1 MGVHPHLSSAVPFA
15 AEESTTSSVQLPA
28 NGPEATL
35 QKDNARLNSA
45 TLPNSE
51 IALWRRI
58 LGQKATGD
66 TLQHEPLPITNLDEN
81 LVGWDGQQDSAMPF
95 NFSTTQK
102 WIWVWLL
109 SAVTFVTPFSS
120 SILSPA
126 IHQLLSEF
134 GVASPIVGSMTVS
147 IFLLGYAV
155 GPIFIAPLS
164 ETYGRHPV
172 LIISNSFFCV
182 WQIGCALAPNI
193 ETLVIARFLSGL
205 GGAACLTLGGS
216 IIGDLFRPEQRG
228 FAIGIWN
235 IGPLLGPSIG
245 PLLGGFVTKTLGWRW
260 DFWIVLI
267 LAVPVTVLTALLT
280 KETSHKVLMHR
291 KTMRLR
297 KELNVPILKSCYD
310 HSNEKVA
317 VENICA
323 GLVRPIKMLVL
334 SPLVFFLSLYIAFVF
349 GVVYLLYTTIPA
361 VFMEQYAF
369 DTDHIGL
376 IYLALGLGNILGW
389 LVNTLFSDRVVVKL
403 SLANNGV
410 FEPEMRLLTS
420 VYFGIFLP
428 VTLFWYGWS
437 AYYNV
442 HVASTIIS
450 LIPYGFGIMGLFL
463 PLTTYIVDCYPLYA
477 ASAIAANVILR
488 SVVGAFLPLAGP
500 PIVAALCA
508 LLSPPSLTTRKQ
520 AKPRNAFVAARLR
533 RARNLFLLLTTKR
546 MLNRLALTMA
556 ATATASAAMAQS
568 AVDPD
573 LEDSNVSSPL
583 TEVDDKDDNDDDIDR
598 MQIDGDNSS
607 LSGDENAAEDDHSD
621 SATVLSDAGSDAN
634 SEGNDTEAETERLFD
649 TPRNQRQRD
658 VVVDQYNNGQ
668 VFEHTPSKLR
678 RAAKPEDKDDDH
690 DNEKADR
697 ESVSGDEGSGALSA
711 EDADNTT
718 LKSVSKTKALNVD
731 AFSSDSQDRK
741 RKRSPVADQFET
753 EQPQKRRSGSVGAT
767 SIQELALNT
776 VEEPATNAD
785 SANQSDADDEHNRD
799 TGTEGDAQEHSSRS
813 SLSSRKSTRNGRGSK
828 DSLKNEVDD
837 TAADAADAAT
847 ETAGE
852 EVTDHHEDEPE
863 AEVEAEDE
871 DEADIAAK
879 NQEEMERKQAAF
891 KAWSRIEEMFGIF
904 RDRLYTEKLQRVE
917 EEEQS
922 LLADVPT
929 HREYLNMKQCLDD
942 RLNQRLQQVNTEFDF
957 QLKANERWAVAQRA
971 QIWSQFF
978 QAVREKREQT
988 LESLNKQW
996 YDVQAARR
1004 NAHSLQDYGILFPK
1018 DPTQRLRNAIAYNS
1032 EVSTLA
1038 GMAKFEG
1045 FPAGPEM
1052 KGASALEL
1060 KSDLSAM
1067 ERTRRGRQKSSAF
1080 QQRDDY
1086 QSPNINQIGPAGEQF
1101 LKDTPWANPNHSS
1114 HKMARQGTAHEENR
1128 VVPQGPIFQNEHPA
1142 SSLKSPA
1149 PSTRLSESPE
1159 MSRSILKPS
1168 PHQMKRV
1175 ASVPSANRTSKATAA

>member
-1 MGVHPHLSSAVPFA
+1 
-15 AEESTTSSVQLPA
+15 
-28 NGPEATL
+28 
-35 QKDNARLNSA
+35 
-45 TLPNSE
+45 
-51 IALWRRI
+51 
-58 LGQKATGD
+58 
-66 TLQHEPLPITNLDEN
+66 
-81 LVGWDGQQDSAMPF
+81 
-95 NFSTTQK
+95 
-102 WIWVWLL
+102 
-109 SAVTFVTPFSS
+109 
-120 SILSPA
+120 
-126 IHQLLSEF
+126 
-134 GVASPIVGSMTVS
+134 
-147 IFLLGYAV
+147 
-155 GPIFIAPLS
+155 
-164 ETYGRHPV
+164 
-172 LIISNSFFCV
+172 
-182 WQIGCALAPNI
+182 
-193 ETLVIARFLSGL
+193 
-205 GGAACLTLGGS
+205 
-216 IIGDLFRPEQRG
+216 
-228 FAIGIWN
+228 
-235 IGPLLGPSIG
+235 
-245 PLLGGFVTKTLGWRW
+245 
-260 DFWIVLI
+260 
-267 LAVPVTVLTALLT
+267 
-280 KETSHKVLMHR
+280 
-291 KTMRLR
+291 
-297 KELNVPILKSCYD
+297 
-310 HSNEKVA
+310 
-317 VENICA
+317 
-323 GLVRPIKMLVL
+323 
-334 SPLVFFLSLYIAFVF
+334 
-349 GVVYLLYTTIPA
+349 
-361 VFMEQYAF
+361 
-369 DTDHIGL
+369 
-376 IYLALGLGNILGW
+376 
-389 LVNTLFSDRVVVKL
+389 
-403 SLANNGV
+403 
-410 FEPEMRLLTS
+410 
-420 VYFGIFLP
+420 
-428 VTLFWYGWS
+428 
-437 AYYNV
+437 
-442 HVASTIIS
+442 
-450 LIPYGFGIMGLFL
+450 
-463 PLTTYIVDCYPLYA
+463 
-477 ASAIAANVILR
+477 
-488 SVVGAFLPLAGP
+488 
-500 PIVAALCA
+500 
-508 LLSPPSLTTRKQ
+508 
-520 AKPRNAFVAARLR
+520 
-533 RARNLFLLLTTKR
+533 
-546 MLNRLALTMA
+546 MA

-621 SATVLSDAGSDAN
+621 SASVLSDAGSDAN

-668 VFEHTPSKLR
+668 VFEHTPSKLH

-690 DNEKADR
+690 DNENADR
-697 ESVSGDEGSGALSA
+697 ESVSGDEGSGASSA
-711 EDADNTT
+711 EDADNTPI
-718 LKSVSKTKALNVD
+718 KSVSKTKALNVD
-731 AFSSDSQDRK
+731 ASSSDSQDRK

-753 EQPQKRRSGSVGAT
+753 EQPQKKRSGSVGAT
-767 SIQELALNT
+767 SIQDLALNT
-776 VEEPATNAD
+776 VEKPATNAD

-828 DSLKNEVDD
+828 DGVKNEADD
-837 TAADAADAAT
+837 TGADAAT

-852 EVTDHHEDEPE
+852 EATDHHEDEPE
-863 AEVEAEDE
+863 PEVEAEDE

-996 YDVQAARR
+996 YDVQTARR

-1149 PSTRLSESPE
+1149 LSTRLSESPE

>member
-1 MGVHPHLSSAVPFA
+1 MIAF
-15 AEESTTSSVQLPA
+15 LPVLTA
-28 NGPEATL
+28 
-35 QKDNARLNSA
+35 
-45 TLPNSE
+45 
-51 IALWRRI
+51 IAL
-58 LGQKATGD
+58 
-66 TLQHEPLPITNLDEN
+66 
-81 LVGWDGQQDSAMPF
+81 
-95 NFSTTQK
+95 
-102 WIWVWLL
+102 
-109 SAVTFVTPFSS
+109 
-120 SILSPA
+120 
-126 IHQLLSEF
+126 
-134 GVASPIVGSMTVS
+134 
-147 IFLLGYAV
+147 
-155 GPIFIAPLS
+155 
-164 ETYGRHPV
+164 
-172 LIISNSFFCV
+172 
-182 WQIGCALAPNI
+182 
-193 ETLVIARFLSGL
+193 IARHYAS
-205 GGAACLTLGGS
+205 LTLG
-216 IIGDLFRPEQRG
+216 IT
-228 FAIGIWN
+228 A
-235 IGPLLGPSIG
+235 
-245 PLLGGFVTKTLGWRW
+245 
-260 DFWIVLI
+260 
-267 LAVPVTVLTALLT
+267 ALT
-280 KETSHKVLMHR
+280 
-291 KTMRLR
+291 
-297 KELNVPILKSCYD
+297 
-310 HSNEKVA
+310 
-317 VENICA
+317 
-323 GLVRPIKMLVL
+323 
-334 SPLVFFLSLYIAFVF
+334 
-349 GVVYLLYTTIPA
+349 TTI
-361 VFMEQYAF
+361 
-369 DTDHIGL
+369 DKHNL
-376 IYLALGLGNILGW
+376 LASRC
-389 LVNTLFSDRVVVKL
+389 VCQHSQ
-403 SLANNGV
+403 
-410 FEPEMRLLTS
+410 
-420 VYFGIFLP
+420 
-428 VTLFWYGWS
+428 
-437 AYYNV
+437 
-442 HVASTIIS
+442 
-450 LIPYGFGIMGLFL
+450 L
-463 PLTTYIVDCYPLYA
+463 PLP
-477 ASAIAANVILR
+477 S
-488 SVVGAFLPLAGP
+488 
-500 PIVAALCA
+500 VAALCA
-508 LLSPPSLTTRKQ
+508 LLSPLSLTTRKQ
-520 AKPRNAFVAARLR
+520 ARPRNAFVAARLR
-533 RARNLFLLLTTKR
+533 RARDLLLLFTTKR

-583 TEVDDKDDNDDDIDR
+583 TEVDEKADNDDDIDR

-621 SATVLSDAGSDAN
+621 SASVLSDAGSDAN

-690 DNEKADR
+690 DDENADR
-697 ESVSGDEGSGALSA
+697 ESVFGDEGSGASSA
-711 EDADNTT
+711 EDADKTPIQ
-718 LKSVSKTKALNVD
+718 SVSKTKALNVD
-731 AFSSDSQDRK
+731 ASSSDSQDRK
-741 RKRSPVADQFET
+741 RKRSPVADQFEA
-753 EQPQKRRSGSVGAT
+753 EQPQKKRSGSVDAT
-767 SIQELALNT
+767 SIQDLALNT
-776 VEEPATNAD
+776 VEKPATNAD
-785 SANQSDADDEHNRD
+785 SANLSDADDDEHNRD

-828 DSLKNEVDD
+828 DGVKNEVDD
-837 TAADAADAAT
+837 TGADAAT

-852 EVTDHHEDEPE
+852 EGTDHHEDEPE

-904 RDRLYTEKLQRVE
+904 RDRLYSEKLQRVE

-996 YDVQAARR
+996 YDVQTARR

-1038 GMAKFEG
+1038 GMAKYEG

-1142 SSLKSPA
+1142 SSFKSPA
-1149 PSTRLSESPE
+1149 LSTRLSESPE

-1168 PHQMKRV
+1168 THQMKRV

>member
-1 MGVHPHLSSAVPFA
+1 
-15 AEESTTSSVQLPA
+15 
-28 NGPEATL
+28 
-35 QKDNARLNSA
+35 
-45 TLPNSE
+45 
-51 IALWRRI
+51 
-58 LGQKATGD
+58 
-66 TLQHEPLPITNLDEN
+66 
-81 LVGWDGQQDSAMPF
+81 
-95 NFSTTQK
+95 
-102 WIWVWLL
+102 
-109 SAVTFVTPFSS
+109 
-120 SILSPA
+120 
-126 IHQLLSEF
+126 
-134 GVASPIVGSMTVS
+134 
-147 IFLLGYAV
+147 
-155 GPIFIAPLS
+155 
-164 ETYGRHPV
+164 
-172 LIISNSFFCV
+172 
-182 WQIGCALAPNI
+182 
-193 ETLVIARFLSGL
+193 
-205 GGAACLTLGGS
+205 
-216 IIGDLFRPEQRG
+216 
-228 FAIGIWN
+228 
-235 IGPLLGPSIG
+235 
-245 PLLGGFVTKTLGWRW
+245 
-260 DFWIVLI
+260 
-267 LAVPVTVLTALLT
+267 
-280 KETSHKVLMHR
+280 
-291 KTMRLR
+291 
-297 KELNVPILKSCYD
+297 
-310 HSNEKVA
+310 
-317 VENICA
+317 
-323 GLVRPIKMLVL
+323 
-334 SPLVFFLSLYIAFVF
+334 
-349 GVVYLLYTTIPA
+349 
-361 VFMEQYAF
+361 
-369 DTDHIGL
+369 
-376 IYLALGLGNILGW
+376 
-389 LVNTLFSDRVVVKL
+389 
-403 SLANNGV
+403 
-410 FEPEMRLLTS
+410 MRLLTS

-533 RARNLFLLLTTKR
+533 RARNLFSLVTTKR

-573 LEDSNVSSPL
+573 LGDSNVSSPL
-583 TEVDDKDDNDDDIDR
+583 TEVDDKDDSDDDIDR

-697 ESVSGDEGSGALSA
+697 ESVSGDEGSGASSA

-718 LKSVSKTKALNVD
+718 LKSASKTKALNVD

-828 DSLKNEVDD
+828 DSLKNEADD

-847 ETAGE
+847 ETAGD

-996 YDVQAARR
+996 YDIQAARR

-1086 QSPNINQIGPAGEQF
+1086 QSPNINQIGAAGEQF

-1128 VVPQGPIFQNEHPA
+1128 VVSQGPIFQNEHPA